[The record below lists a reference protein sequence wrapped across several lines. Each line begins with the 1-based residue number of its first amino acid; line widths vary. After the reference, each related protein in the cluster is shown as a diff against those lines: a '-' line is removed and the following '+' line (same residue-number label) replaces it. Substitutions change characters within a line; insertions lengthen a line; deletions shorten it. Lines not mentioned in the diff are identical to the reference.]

1 MSRDH
6 AVRHQSREKEPNS
19 DFIVAN
25 FEKETASGTLHALS
39 ELQELS
45 KKDPKAFAKVLEKV
59 NAKVDTSYLSIG
71 EDGKSRGDLEIVGF
85 DKGGSLIL
93 KDKSTDELFD
103 PRVNLKN
110 GILEISRP
118 ITVEEQPK
126 AAYEE
131 PRHLAPVETREFKP
145 VAQEELN
152 FDSAYKL
159 DSAPGA
165 KRARIEYPGESKPA
179 ASAQIEYPGEP
190 KAAPSREYIEYPR

>member
-1 MSRDH
+1 MSRDQ
-6 AVRHQSREKEPNS
+6 ARHHSREKEPNS

-25 FEKETASGTLHALS
+25 FEKETSSGTLHALT

-71 EDGKSRGDLEIVGF
+71 PDGKSRGDLEIVGF

-110 GILEISRP
+110 GILEIRRP
-118 ITVEEQPK
+118 IIEEEQNK
-126 AAYEE
+126 SVFHEQ
-131 PRHLAPVETREFKP
+131 RQLAPVETREIRPLK
-145 VAQEELN
+145 QEQLN
-152 FDSAYKL
+152 ADSMYKL
-159 DSAPGA
+159 DPNNTTKS
-165 KRARIEYPGESKPA
+165 ARID
-179 ASAQIEYPGEP
+179 YPGEP
-190 KAAPSREYIEYPR
+190 KFKPSNNQIEYPQ